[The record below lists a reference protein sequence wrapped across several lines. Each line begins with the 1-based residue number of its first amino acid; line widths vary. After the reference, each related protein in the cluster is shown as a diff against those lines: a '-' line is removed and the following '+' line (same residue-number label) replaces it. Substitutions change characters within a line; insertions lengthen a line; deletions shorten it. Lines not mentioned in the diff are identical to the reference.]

1 MTATV
6 NAALRIG
13 AIGMAGVFAFMV
25 IFYAAIRAIDFWF
38 PRKEGHEE
46 ER

>member
-1 MTATV
+1 MTTL

-13 AIGMAGVFAFMV
+13 ALGMGGVFGFMV
-25 IFYAAIRAIDFWF
+25 LFYVAIRLIDFWY
-38 PRKEGHEE
+38 PWREGPEE